1 MQARITRIDAEQA
14 IREGRETARLN
25 RVIEEM
31 QEQIGVLTREN
42 AVLTAK
48 LRMNRSIIERHNRV
62 LALKYEGMREGREM
76 ERREAR
82 GNIVDALIIGAA
94 LGALLAVGI
103 ACWMVMV

>member
-1 MQARITRIDAEQA
+1 
-14 IREGRETARLN
+14 
-25 RVIEEM
+25 
-31 QEQIGVLTREN
+31 
-42 AVLTAK
+42 
-48 LRMNRSIIERHNRV
+48 